1 MRNVPFVP
9 PVKDLQVTGEGKM
22 KRTIA
27 MSHMVTRSRGSKWPE
42 LPQQVASGQAGS
54 LPRSQ
59 ASVEVT

>member
-1 MRNVPFVP
+1 MPFVP

-27 MSHMVTRSRGSKWPE
+27 MSHKVTRSRGSKWPE

-54 LPRSQ
+54 LPHSQ